1 MNNSILKSASEKF
14 LNKNNAKKKF
24 GSKMLRN
31 KIFANTVRLEREKK
45 VFCENR
51 LNKK

>member
-1 MNNSILKSASEKF
+1 MNNSILKSVSEKF
-14 LNKNNAKKKF
+14 QNKNNAKKF

>member
-1 MNNSILKSASEKF
+1 MNNSILKSVSEKF

-24 GSKMLRN
+24 GSKMLQ
-31 KIFANTVRLEREKK
+31 KIFFANTVRLEREKK